1 MFKLYLIDLKGINME
16 NLNQIHKEEEK
27 SREPI
32 ISNLESAVEL
42 CRLPLHNTK
51 RWWNLSLDHQI
62 IALLAIASKL
72 NKLPL
77 AYTMDNTSQNH
88 VPMRVVHNICSS
100 SHTTIQKI
108 VSDGIG
114 RKELV
119 QIKPKSG
126 DKRHSLFTASEDL
139 VQNFELS
146 AISRA

>member
-1 MFKLYLIDLKGINME
+1 
-16 NLNQIHKEEEK
+16 
-27 SREPI
+27 
-32 ISNLESAVEL
+32 
-42 CRLPLHNTK
+42 
-51 RWWNLSLDHQI
+51 
-62 IALLAIASKL
+62 
-72 NKLPL
+72 
-77 AYTMDNTSQNH
+77 MDNTSQNH